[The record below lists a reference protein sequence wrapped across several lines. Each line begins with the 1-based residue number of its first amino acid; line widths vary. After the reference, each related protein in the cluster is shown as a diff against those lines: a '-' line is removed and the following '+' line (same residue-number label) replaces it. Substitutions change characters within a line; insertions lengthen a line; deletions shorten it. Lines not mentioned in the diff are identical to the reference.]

1 MENKSVILG
10 KIDKKVCFLN
20 NGQYGYYL
28 TLNKVNYKLPG
39 WMPHD
44 KMDIDIAKR
53 LIEYKQEMS
62 QQYLITK
69 EKLEKT
75 EAEELEKRKNEE
87 EEEESTEE
95 ESRKMVLT
103 KTKK

>member
-1 MENKSVILG
+1 MENKNLILG
-10 KIDKKVCFLN
+10 KIDKKVVYLN

-28 TLNKVNYKLPG
+28 TFNKTNYKIPD

-44 KMDIDIAKR
+44 KMDIEIAER
-53 LIEYKQEMS
+53 LIEFKQKMS

-75 EAEELEKRKNEE
+75 EAEELEKKRKEE
-87 EEEESTEE
+87 EDESDDEEPKT
-95 ESRKMVLT
+95 MILT